1 MSDTKEKNLN
11 PLAIFAGFIPWIVFA
26 IVASRL
32 AADGVAWSALLAA
45 AIGVVFIVYNRRT
58 GGPTQMDIY
67 SVVLF
72 GVIAVVGFIGDHAVD
87 DWLYQWGRPLVGVI
101 LGLTLLATSPVRPF
115 TAEYAKRSTPR
126 EFWDSPLF
134 RRINLVLSAAW
145 GVVITLIGV
154 SSVLVT
160 VFDAHPTGTDSAHLV
175 DFFLNWAIPIVLIVW
190 MVHFTNSYPD
200 RARDRYLA
208 GQAAV

>member
-1 MSDTKEKNLN
+1 MSDTKDKNLN
-11 PLAIFAGFIPWIVFA
+11 PLAIFAGFIPWIAFA

-32 AADGVAWSALLAA
+32 AADGVAWSALLSATISLA
-45 AIGVVFIVYNRRT
+45 FIIYNRRT

-67 SVVLF
+67 SLVLF

-87 DWLYQWGRPLVGVI
+87 DWLYEWGRPLVGVI
-101 LGLTLLATSPVRPF
+101 LGLTLLVSSPVRPF

-134 RRINLVLSAAW
+134 RRINLILSAAW

-154 SSVLVT
+154 SGVLVT
-160 VFDAHPTGTDSAHLV
+160 VFDAHATGTDSAHLV
-175 DFFLNWAIPIVLIVW
+175 DFFLNWAVPIGLMVW

-200 RARDRYLA
+200 RARAGYLA
-208 GQAAV
+208 QHAG